1 MGQTSNIITLRK
13 QPKNIVFTNYEVK
26 NFLYGLKFLN
36 SFERSLNKKGFLV
49 LNKSLSFGPNTVF
62 LNFSTFYKTKK
73 ISDYR
78 YNKIKFLKS
87 KNLFLLKRLT
97 LQNVLVKNFFSL
109 KKSLFLINVLNL
121 NKLLK
126 RKDLTLM
133 YFSLKSFL
141 NILFIRRFNLFID
154 FLKISSLFLNSKID
168 SAMYLRILGQIFCL
182 LQKKSHTRFIFF
194 LKVLF
199 STFLNNKINPLKG
212 VKFIIN
218 GKIQG
223 KLRASSTRI
232 LVGSVPI
239 QTITANI
246 EFSKVHVYTR
256 YGAFGFKMW
265 VHR

>member
-13 QPKNIVFTNYEVK
+13 QIKSVAFTNYEVK
-26 NFLYGLKFLN
+26 NFVYGLKFLN
-36 SFERSLNKKGFLV
+36 NFERSLNKKGFLV
-49 LNKSLSFGPNTVF
+49 LNKSLSFGPTTVF
-62 LNFSTFYKTKK
+62 LNFNTFYKTKK

-78 YNKIKFLKS
+78 YTKLKFFKK
-87 KNLFLLKRLT
+87 KNIFLLKRLS
-97 LQNVLVKNFFSL
+97 LQQVLVKNFYFL
-109 KKSLFLINVLNL
+109 KKSLFLINIVNL
-121 NKLLK
+121 NRFLQ
-126 RKDLTLM
+126 RKTLVFM

-141 NILFIRRFNLFID
+141 NVLFIRRFNLFID
-154 FLKISSLFLNSKID
+154 FLKISSLFLNAQID
-168 SAMYLRILGQIFCL
+168 STVYIKLLGQVFCL

-199 STFLNNKINPLKG
+199 STFLNNKINPIKG

-239 QTITANI
+239 QTITADI
-246 EFSKVHVYTR
+246 EFSKSHVYTR